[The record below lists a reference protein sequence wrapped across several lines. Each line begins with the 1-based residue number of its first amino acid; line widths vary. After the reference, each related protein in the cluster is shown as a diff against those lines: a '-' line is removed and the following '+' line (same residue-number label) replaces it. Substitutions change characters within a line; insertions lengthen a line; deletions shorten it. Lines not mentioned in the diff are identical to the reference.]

1 MVLPRRQLLTR
12 LMSLPLLSALGT
24 LASKTTAVPE
34 RAGNA
39 KPRQSTALITYFSRS
54 GNTRVVAEQLART
67 LDADLFVIAP
77 ATPYPADYEANVE
90 QARRERDAGYQ
101 PPLEQRVP
109 GFSGYERVFI
119 GFPIWGMTAPP
130 AIRSFL
136 TQHDLTDKTLVPF
149 ITHGKYGLGDSV
161 SVLKQLAPRA
171 TILDAYS
178 QECDQERDTM
188 NQVNSWLSRLSAN
201 SNQHEPTHAKS

>member
-12 LMSLPLLSALGT
+12 LMSLPLLGALGT
-24 LASKTTAVPE
+24 LASKTTALPDV
-34 RAGNA
+34 
-39 KPRQSTALITYFSRS
+39 KPRQSTTLIAYFTRS
-54 GNTRVVAEQLART
+54 GNTRVVAEQLARK
-67 LDADLFVIAP
+67 LNANMFVIAP

-101 PPLEQRVP
+101 PPLKQRVP

-130 AIRSFL
+130 VIRSFL
-136 TQHDLTDKTLVPF
+136 AQHDLTDKTLVPF

-161 SVLKQLAPRA
+161 TVLKQLAPRA

-188 NQVNSWLSRLSAN
+188 NQVNSWLSRLSAD
-201 SNQHEPTHAKS
+201 SNQHELTHAKS